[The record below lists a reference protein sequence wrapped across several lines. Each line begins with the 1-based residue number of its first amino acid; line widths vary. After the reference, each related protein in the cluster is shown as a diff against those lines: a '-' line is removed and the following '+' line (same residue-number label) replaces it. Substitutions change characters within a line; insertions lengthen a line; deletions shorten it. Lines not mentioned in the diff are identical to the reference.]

1 MPPNVHAG
9 CLRKVGWK
17 SLLATS
23 ASRISRANSGP
34 APSGGSNSCR
44 PPTCIGCSRDSI
56 DKNTESSG
64 LISSMASLK
73 PRQDPGPADSAICSA
88 GEYSAERSDESE
100 NRLEQILLDACE
112 FQQVLDVRA

>member
-1 MPPNVHAG
+1 
-9 CLRKVGWK
+9 
-17 SLLATS
+17 
-23 ASRISRANSGP
+23 
-34 APSGGSNSCR
+34 
-44 PPTCIGCSRDSI
+44 
-56 DKNTESSG
+56 
-64 LISSMASLK
+64 MASLK